1 MGKTKSAKKTTAKP
15 AVKTPVKK
23 IAKSAAPKVEVALT
37 TGQLWLV
44 EGKHLRVG
52 IVGPLMV
59 HYRLGKP
66 DAPKTIA
73 EINSKAAIEK
83 YLKQNQAKLLEG

>member
-1 MGKTKSAKKTTAKP
+1 MGKIKPSAKKPAAKATIKKLAKP
-15 AVKTPVKK
+15 PVKT
-23 IAKSAAPKVEVALT
+23 ALAALA

-66 DAPKTIA
+66 DAPKTVS

-83 YLKQNQAKLLEG
+83 YLKHKKAKLLEG

>member
-1 MGKTKSAKKTTAKP
+1 M
-15 AVKTPVKK
+15 
-23 IAKSAAPKVEVALT
+23 ALT
-37 TGQLWLV
+37 LITGQLWLV

>member
-1 MGKTKSAKKTTAKP
+1 MGKSKPLAKSA
-15 AVKTPVKK
+15 VKK
-23 IAKSAAPKVEVALT
+23 LAKKAVKSAAPKVVLALA

-66 DAPKTIA
+66 DAPKTVA

-83 YLKQNQAKLLEG
+83 YLKQKKAKLLEG

>member
-1 MGKTKSAKKTTAKP
+1 MGKTKPSKKSTAKP
-15 AVKTPVKK
+15 TLKTPAKK
-23 IAKSAAPKVEVALT
+23 LAKAATPKATPALT

-66 DAPKTIA
+66 DAPKTVA

-83 YLKQNQAKLLEG
+83 YLKQKKAKLLEG

>member
-1 MGKTKSAKKTTAKP
+1 MGKTKPSKKSTAKP
-15 AVKTPVKK
+15 ALKTPAKK
-23 IAKSAAPKVEVALT
+23 LAKPAAPKTSAALT

-66 DAPKTIA
+66 DAPKTVA

-83 YLKQNQAKLLEG
+83 YLKQKKAKLLEG